1 MSVAQLESTLINES
15 QLGSRLNQAVGS
27 NRRGEFGLLL
37 SMLSEDARDMAQF
50 QTATHLSNDLRGK
63 FELPAPQTL
72 VGQLGNENRVTDNSQ
87 VYQENGATAFR
98 LANMLKEEALV
109 IRHNESLAMQEVLAN
124 CALSVRQRY
133 NQVSATPKVEL
144 THFVDQ
150 LVMQRQMGEL
160 IAQA

>member
-1 MSVAQLESTLINES
+1 MGISQLESTLINES
-15 QLGSRLNQAVGS
+15 QLGSRLNHAVGS

-50 QTATHLSNDLRGK
+50 QTAAHLSHDLRAK
-63 FELPAPQTL
+63 FELPTPQAL
-72 VGQLGNENRVTDNSQ
+72 VEQLNSDLMVTDNSQ
-87 VYQENGATAFR
+87 VHQENGAIAFR
-98 LANMLKEEALV
+98 LANVLNEEALV
-109 IRHNESLAMQEVLAN
+109 IRHNESLEMQEVLAN

-133 NQVSATPKVEL
+133 SQVSVAPKVEL

>member
-1 MSVAQLESTLINES
+1 MNVAQVESTLINES
-15 QLGSRLNQAVGS
+15 QLGSRLNHAVGA

-50 QTATHLSNDLRGK
+50 QTEAHLSHDLRSK
-63 FELPAPQTL
+63 FELPTPQAL
-72 VGQLGNENRVTDNSQ
+72 VGQLDGDIMVTDNSQ
-87 VYQENGATAFR
+87 VHQQSGATAFR
-98 LANMLKEEALV
+98 LANVLNEEALV
-109 IRHNESLAMQEVLAN
+109 IRRKESLEMQEVLAN

-133 NQVSATPKVEL
+133 NQVTVTPKVEL

-150 LVMQRQMGEL
+150 LVIQRQMGEL

>member
-1 MSVAQLESTLINES
+1 MSISQLESALINES
-15 QLGSRLNQAVGS
+15 QLGSRLNHAVGS

-50 QTATHLSNDLRGK
+50 QTAAHLSHDLRIK

-72 VGQLGNENRVTDNSQ
+72 IGQLDDDIMVTDNSLVHQ
-87 VYQENGATAFR
+87 QSGATAFR
-98 LANMLKEEALV
+98 LANTLNEEALV
-109 IRHNESLAMQEVLAN
+109 IRCKESLAMQEVLAN

-133 NQVSATPKVEL
+133 GQVSVAPKVEL